1 MWNKKKKKENVSS
14 HSISYYAYLKKFF
27 PSDHLFSRLIFPFL
41 PPSLPPTHR
50 HAHPFSRQ
58 LTLQWFSIQNIPPSY
73 IIISSRFSHFSH
85 FIRFPISDFLF
96 DFWFLLLWLDFKQT
110 NKQTNKQTKK
120 QDKIPII
127 FQLFFCCCCSFESKK
142 IILLRCFQDFH
153 RFIVKERRPTDRNS
167 YLDHHFT
174 FLIYMLPKQKQ
185 NQKKINN
192 NDQFTRP
199 SRYTNHCNT
208 KKGNKTF

>member
-1 MWNKKKKKENVSS
+1 MTTFHTKKKGCSMWNKKKKKENVSS

-110 NKQTNKQTKK
+110 NKQTNKQKNKTKYLS
-120 QDKIPII
+120 
-127 FQLFFCCCCSFESKK
+127 FSNFFFVVVVH
-142 IILLRCFQDFH
+142 L
-153 RFIVKERRPTDRNS
+153 
-167 YLDHHFT
+167 
-174 FLIYMLPKQKQ
+174 
-185 NQKKINN
+185 NQKKLYC
-192 NDQFTRP
+192 FAVF
-199 SRYTNHCNT
+199 
-208 KKGNKTF
+208 KTFIASS